1 MSGNPGKYISIEKA
15 PIAESNPKVKIV
27 KNRSLPFIIASEDN
41 SIKYFIK
48 TVMNFLK
55 SCGVLKAFQ
64 KTLSLHLHE
73 MKKKKYSLEN
83 ILANL
88 KIDALNEMQLAT
100 LKANK
105 KDEDIILLSATGSG
119 KTLAFLLPIL
129 ENLEAENKNTQALI
143 VVPSRELAMQIE
155 QVFKTMGT
163 GNKITATYGGHK
175 REIEENNLVQ
185 PPAVIVGTPG
195 RLGDHIRRGNITI
208 DSITTLVLDEFD
220 KSLELGFL
228 EEMKF
233 ILESLKNVQKK
244 ILTSATEAVEI
255 PAFTSLKNLERINYL
270 NPDEGKKGLAIKS
283 VFSPDKDKSETLFR
297 LMCYLGN
304 RSTIVFCNHREAVER
319 TSKLL
324 SEKGIYNEFYHGGM
338 EQQQRDSALS
348 KFRNGTTN
356 VLVTTDLASRGLDI
370 ANIRYI
376 IHYHLPLTEDA
387 FTHRNGRTARME
399 ASGTAILIISEDE
412 KLPAYIDEQED
423 ERITLPEENILPEK
437 PKWATLFIA
446 AGKKDKINKVDIVGF
461 LTNKGQLKKEDIGL
475 IEVKDFFSFVAIR
488 KVKMNH
494 VLHLIKNEKI
504 KNKKVKME
512 VAK

>member
-1 MSGNPGKYISIEKA
+1 
-15 PIAESNPKVKIV
+15 
-27 KNRSLPFIIASEDN
+27 
-41 SIKYFIK
+41 
-48 TVMNFLK
+48 
-55 SCGVLKAFQ
+55 
-64 KTLSLHLHE
+64 
-73 MKKKKYSLEN
+73 MKMKKYSLEN
-83 ILANL
+83 ILTNL
-88 KIDALNEMQLAT
+88 KIESLNEMQQEAI
-100 LKANK
+100 KANK
-105 KDEDIILLSATGSG
+105 NKEDFILLSATGSG

-129 ENLEAENKNTQALI
+129 ENLEEDNKNTQALI

-155 QVFKTMGT
+155 QVFKIMGT
-163 GNKITATYGGHK
+163 GKKISATYGGHK
-175 REIEENNLVQ
+175 REIEENNLIQ

-195 RLGDHIRRGNITI
+195 RLGDHIRRGNITV

-233 ILESLKNVQKK
+233 IIDSLKNVKKK
-244 ILTSATEAVEI
+244 ILTSATESVEI
-255 PAFTSLKNLERINYL
+255 PAFIGLQNPERINFL
-270 NPDEGKKGLAIKS
+270 IPGQETEGLAIKA
-283 VFSPDKDKSETLFR
+283 VFSEDKDKAETLFK
-297 LMCYLGN
+297 LLCSLGN

-324 SEKGIYNEFYHGGM
+324 FEKGIYNEFYHGGM

-376 IHYHLPLTEDA
+376 IHYHLPHTQDA

-399 ASGTAILIISEDE
+399 ASGTAILILSEDE
-412 KLPAYIDEQED
+412 NMPSYINGEVET
-423 ERITLPEENILPEK
+423 ISLPENYELPEK
-437 PKWATLFIA
+437 PKWTTLFIA
-446 AGKKDKINKVDIVGF
+446 AGKKDKVNKVDIVGF
-461 LTNKGQLKKEDIGL
+461 LTNKGELKKEDIGL
-475 IEVKDFFSFVAIR
+475 IDVKDFFSFVAIR
-488 KVKMNH
+488 KTKMNH
-494 VLHLIKNEKI
+494 TLHLINNEKI